1 MYSRSLIAFNSHLFT
16 ATIAISIHLADHI
29 TLLQY
34 VCCLLHT
41 TIWYHSSITTST
53 LKRKKRKIQC
63 TTEQS
68 TVQVTIQSQKKQESK
83 KKRGSHQIYQPK
95 TALCF
100 RMRIFKCLRS
110 MHCIH
115 MIVYY
120 GSENDVCFV
129 LLLFFLLL
137 KCFKSSSA
145 WVFFSRCVL

>member
-34 VCCLLHT
+34 VFCLLHT

-83 KKRGSHQIYQPK
+83 KNEAATKFISQKRLFVFEWGFSNVYGQC
-95 TALCF
+95 TAFTWLSTMVVKMTYASFCF
-100 RMRIFKCLRS
+100 
-110 MHCIH
+110 
-115 MIVYY
+115 
-120 GSENDVCFV
+120 
-129 LLLFFLLL
+129 FF
-137 KCFKSSSA
+137 
-145 WVFFSRCVL
+145 FFF